1 MEESIDRIVS
11 EEAFSQLKQLLDS
24 ISTVDDKMQG
34 LIKTVDGLRKSLDS
48 SSGLKQVADEYE
60 KIAAATEE
68 LNKASK
74 EKIAMDE
81 KVAKESK
88 NLADYIAREREEY
101 RKSTASMD
109 EKQKKIQSMAEALIE
124 QQRNLQGV
132 TQRLKD
138 MKTAYKESGSS
149 SEELKQVIAGLVVDE
164 AKLKDSVSESVK
176 QLRSRI
182 VENNNDAESMKSKK
196 ALLASLKQQ
205 WDTMSDS
212 ERKNSSIGS
221 ELRNQMYALNESIRV
236 SNAEAK
242 GMSRT
247 FGETTISVNNIKLE
261 LRSMMQSIQQD
272 TMVLYELRTAIE
284 EQNMKVKEA
293 AATHGESS
301 KEYQEEAARLEELK
315 KAHDES
321 SQKIEEMRMQAGKLK
336 DVIND
341 TSQAITAWSSD
352 TPKIDAMVTGL
363 DTLSRGYTVVK
374 GTMTLFGIESKNV
387 MEVMAKVHLI
397 QQSVIAVQK
406 IANNLTKESIFK
418 SKLMA
423 TWNKMRAAYLEQQTK
438 AMVKNNAAEKASTVE
453 TAKNTVAEAANTQ
466 QKVKNT
472 AATSG
477 ATAATGALAAGETA
491 ATATSFTLVGALKAV
506 AVAIKSIPII
516 GWILAVISAL
526 IAVTKLIVDMVKMS
540 DENEENLNA
549 MVEDTIKE
557 KNALVECNIQAEE
570 YNKKLERAVQ
580 IIKSGKTGI
589 TEYNTALEE
598 ASSMLGISEEILE
611 EHKDDLD
618 KLKEAAEEYNKK
630 IKAQENAQESYNNAV
645 KKTKE
650 LENTLLTLAGLGENA
665 VEDKI
670 DKLKEEGKINEKQA
684 DDLEDAIEKYNDS
697 LDDGVELESAQLDL
711 QYAIWD
717 IMDENYDTSSK
728 MVDNK
733 KESLELAEQEAQAAL
748 DALNTEKDRL
758 LIAAAKKEM
767 EKRIGEAEIAR
778 MRAEAQ
784 VSKDSRKKRDADLKA
799 EEAAYKKSCD
809 EREKAYQEMIAG
821 INKESEE
828 FAALEEQRAKEMGE
842 MNAEYLAKV
851 QLIEQNYAKEARQ
864 RAKERADAESD
875 IRIAEYD
882 YMLGVVTGMEDK
894 HRYYSLKM
902 DEELAKKK
910 RAINSNETLSKKQ
923 KIAMI
928 EQAERDSAKKIA
940 DNYKQMVDKQ
950 IDYAIKLAKDL
961 SSAVSNVDT
970 QKLKEIQQLMK
981 YESDPEELKRKK
993 QSEIDLM
1000 VEMEEKKHQQILAQN
1015 WDARDKEMANFQG
1028 GEEEWM
1034 KLVEKWNAIEMAE
1047 ELRHSNEL
1055 VAINQKNIENKRKAL
1070 DTAIKKLEEDFKDRQ
1085 NNLVI
1090 ENGGE
1095 LTEGQKMR
1103 EQMNLVQEQID
1114 KWNELKEAYREAG
1127 MSEEEWQ
1134 RKHAEMLA
1142 KQVVLEEEYAQRR
1155 KDALVDLGGAMLGLG
1170 DALADMVDDEVQQ
1183 TKIKQAL
1190 AVAEVLLNQG
1200 IAISEAVKEGMK
1212 GDSYT
1217 AALRIM
1223 TSMETIATAI
1233 MSAMNAVKQSE
1244 QSIQQAESYAEGT
1257 DYHHGGAA
1265 VIGEAGYP
1273 ELVLSNG
1280 KSFVVDAPTFFPN
1293 LPIGSKVI
1301 PLNGAGGTDLSEV
1314 IEGIDRLNR
1323 KETVQVNVGKDVY
1336 TYIFNGASHTR
1347 ILNKKFCH

>member
-101 RKSTASMD
+101 RRSSASMD

-247 FGETTISVNNIKLE
+247 FGETTISVNNVKLE

-284 EQNMKVKEA
+284 EQNKKVKEA
-293 AATHGESS
+293 AAAHGESS
-301 KEYQEEAARLEELK
+301 KEYQEEVAKLEELK
-315 KAHDES
+315 KAHEES
-321 SQKIEEMRMQAGKLK
+321 SQKIEEMRMKAGQLK

-341 TSQAITAWSSD
+341 TSDAIQAWSSD
-352 TPKIDAMVTGL
+352 TPEIDAMVTGL

-387 MEVMAKVHLI
+387 MEVMAKVQLI

-406 IANNLTKESIFK
+406 IANNLTKESVFK
-418 SKLMA
+418 AKLMA

-438 AMVKNNAAEKASTVE
+438 AMVKNNASEKVSTAE

-526 IAVTKLIVDMVKMS
+526 IAVTKMIVNLVDLSDSDAEKKARLIELESEHMQQVSQILIDS
-540 DENEENLNA
+540 
-549 MVEDTIKE
+549 E
-557 KNALVECNIQAEE
+557 K
-570 YNKKLERAVQ
+570 YNKELEKSLE
-580 IIKSGKTGI
+580 IIKKR
-589 TEYNTALEE
+589 NT
-598 ASSMLGISEEILE
+598 GISE
-611 EHKDDLD
+611 
-618 KLKEAAEEYNKK
+618 Y
-630 IKAQENAQESYNNAV
+630 
-645 KKTKE
+645 
-650 LENTLLTLAGLGENA
+650 
-665 VEDKI
+665 
-670 DKLKEEGKINEKQA
+670 
-684 DDLEDAIEKYNDS
+684 
-697 LDDGVELESAQLDL
+697 
-711 QYAIWD
+711 
-717 IMDENYDTSSK
+717 
-728 MVDNK
+728 
-733 KESLELAEQEAQAAL
+733 KESLKNVSDALGLSEEYLLEHADDIDILVKKAEEFNKEQALRDNAEKEYLDLRKKQESIDIKLANIRKMDYDSRKAAL
-748 DALNTEKDRL
+748 DKMVEEGELTEEQAKNLNNLMHQSLEYGYKEGYYQKIIGEELEKNVDTSKEYL
-758 LIAAAKKEM
+758 ETKKKSLDVANDSYEAAKKELNAQKDLVLIAAAKEQM
-767 EKRIGEAEIAR
+767 NKRVDDAEIAR
-778 MRAEAQ
+778 LSAEARS
-784 VSKDSRKKRDADLKA
+784 SKDYRKQKEAEIKA
-799 EEAAYKKSCD
+799 EEKAFKQSCNEKK
-809 EREKAYQEMIAG
+809 KAFEELVAG
-821 INKESEE
+821 LNKESEE
-828 FAALEEQRAKEMGE
+828 YHELEAQRNKEADDLNKE
-842 MNAEYLAKV
+842 HLAKLK
-851 QLIEQNYAKEARQ
+851 LIEQNYAKEARQ

-875 IRIAEYD
+875 IKIAEYD
-882 YMLGVVTGMEDK
+882 YMLSVVTNMEDK

-902 DEELAKKK
+902 EEELTKKK
-910 RAINSNETLSKKQ
+910 RAINNNETLTKKQ

-928 EQAERDSAKKIA
+928 QQAERDSAKKIA

-970 QKLKEIQQLMK
+970 QKLKEIQQSMK

-1000 VEMEEKKHQQILAQN
+1000 VDMEEKKHQQILEQN
-1015 WDARDKEMANFQG
+1015 WEARDKEMADFQG

-1034 KLVEKWNAIEMAE
+1034 KLVEKWNAIETAE

-1055 VAINQKNIENKRKAL
+1055 VAIYHKNIENKRKAL
-1070 DTAIKKLEEDFKDRQ
+1070 DDAIKKLEDDFKDR
-1085 NNLVI
+1085 
-1090 ENGGE
+1090 ENRLIVEQGGS
-1095 LTEGQKMR
+1095 LSEGQKLK
-1103 EQMNLVQEQID
+1103 EQMNLVQQQID
-1114 KWNELKEAYREAG
+1114 KWNELKEAYIEAG

-1134 RKHAEMLA
+1134 RNHVEMLA

-1155 KDALVDLGGAMLGLG
+1155 KDALVELGGAMLGLG
-1170 DALADMVDDEVQQ
+1170 NALADMVDDEVKQ

-1190 AVAEVLLNQG
+1190 AVAEVLMNQG
-1200 IAISEAVKEGMK
+1200 IAISEAVKEGIK

-1217 AALRIM
+1217 AAMRIM
-1223 TSMETIATAI
+1223 AAMATITTAI
-1233 MSAMNAVKQSE
+1233 MSAINAVKQSE
-1244 QSIQQAESYAEGT
+1244 QSIQQAETYAEGT

-1265 VIGEAGYP
+1265 IIGEAGYP
-1273 ELVLSNG
+1273 ELVMSKG

-1293 LPIGSKVI
+1293 LPVGSKVI
-1301 PLNGAGGTDLSEV
+1301 PLVNDNVTDLSAV

-1323 KETVQVNVGKDVY
+1323 KDTVQVNVGKDVY
-1336 TYIFNGASHTR
+1336 TYIWNGAGRTR
-1347 ILNKKFCH
+1347 ILNKKFMH